1 MNFTKN
7 FFLLLI
13 LVNTSLLAEEVSSAK
28 TIRKSKAP
36 IHLDITLPVGGKF
49 YFVIYNADLFLEYP
63 DKKKMGIDPKTGLK
77 YSDYKDGFAY
87 DEDQSDEY
95 NRNMLLYAPIV
106 SDKKHVLN
114 VFNSKYPGKYEALLS
129 FYDKEDDIVFTKT
142 VKFDLRAGEVG
153 VVTFGESK

>member
-49 YFVIYNADLFLEYP
+49 YFVIYNADLFLEYT

-87 DEDQSDEY
+87 DEDQS
-95 NRNMLLYAPIV
+95 
-106 SDKKHVLN
+106 
-114 VFNSKYPGKYEALLS
+114 FLS
-129 FYDKEDDIVFTKT
+129 LAAY
-142 VKFDLRAGEVG
+142 
-153 VVTFGESK
+153 